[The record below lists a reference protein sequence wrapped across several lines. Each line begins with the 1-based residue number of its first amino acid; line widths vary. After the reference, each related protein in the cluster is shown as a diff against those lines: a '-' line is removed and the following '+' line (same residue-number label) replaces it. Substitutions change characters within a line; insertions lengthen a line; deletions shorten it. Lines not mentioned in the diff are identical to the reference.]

1 MAIEG
6 RIGFLGGGNMG
17 SALIKGL
24 IKSGAAS
31 AGQIVVAEKMADK
44 AQALASELGVAVV
57 GKVEELGPLDLLLV
71 AVKPVDVPAAV
82 REAAGSLKA
91 GALVVSIAAG
101 VTIAKFTELLPAG
114 QHLVRAMPNTP
125 ALIGRGVTALAPA
138 AHTPATGLA
147 LAREVFAAVGQVV
160 VVGEHLMD
168 AVTGLSASGPA
179 YVFVIIEA
187 LSDAGVR
194 MGLDR
199 ASALTMAAATVGGA
213 ADMVLTT
220 GQHPGQLK
228 DMVTSPGGTT
238 IAGLQVLERSG
249 LRGVLM
255 DVVEAATLRAREQG

>member
-1 MAIEG
+1 MAVAG

-24 IKSGAAS
+24 INSGAAS
-31 AGQIVVAEKMADK
+31 AGQIVVAEKMAAK
-44 AQALASELGVAVV
+44 AQALAGELGVASV
-57 GKVEELGPLDLLLV
+57 GRIEELGPVDLLVL
-71 AVKPVDVPAAV
+71 AVKPADVPAATH
-82 REAAGSLKA
+82 EAEGSLKA
-91 GALVVSIAAG
+91 TTLVVSIAAG
-101 VTIAKFTELLPAG
+101 VTLAKLAALLPPG

-138 AHTPATGLA
+138 AHTPAEGLA
-147 LAREVFAAVGQVV
+147 LARELFAAVGQVV

-179 YVFVIIEA
+179 YIFVIIEA

-199 ASALTMAAATVGGA
+199 ASALTLAAATVGGA
-213 ADMVLTT
+213 ADMVLAT

-238 IAGLQVLERSG
+238 ITGLQVLERAG

-255 DVVEAATLRAREQG
+255 DAVEAATLRARGQG